1 MAKIPIMAA
10 AFSAPSVFRIEHM
23 ITARTNIIAAG
34 TQPIHREMKPPAI
47 FPSIVIVA
55 IVKTIVL
62 DLSIPVVNTSPIYD
76 LNITK
81 AIISSRKKRVIG
93 VMGFMGLIWLI
104 WLIWLIGPIRLIV
117 LYATQIATIIAE
129 SRPHEQATKPMASP
143 IAPVETKMPRAR
155 MSFFV

>member
-1 MAKIPIMAA
+1 
-10 AFSAPSVFRIEHM
+10 
-23 ITARTNIIAAG
+23 
-34 TQPIHREMKPPAI
+34 MKPPAI
-47 FPSIVIVA
+47 FPSIVIEA

-76 LNITK
+76 LNITN
-81 AIISSRKKRVIG
+81 AIISSRKKR

-129 SRPHEQATKPMASP
+129 SRPHEQATKPMANP
-143 IAPVETKMPRAR
+143 IAPVETNMPRAR